1 MNRLS
6 ILFTGTLT
14 VSALALT
21 APALAAAAYA
31 PPAAPGAARSLG
43 AASIPYMQS
52 AMRHRPRREP
62 PMALQLA
69 MRHRPRREPPMALQL
84 AMRHRPRREPPMV
97 LQLAMR
103 HRPRREPPMVTLV
116 DDHGFRGGGE
126 EGEEHEGF
134 EGGHVFIGGGFGD
147 PYWGGYGWGPAWYG
161 PGYGYTYA
169 RASSGLKLKIAGPD
183 AKREEVFAN
192 GGYVGTVSD
201 FNGWFQELH
210 LRPGQYHMEIRTP
223 GYKPL
228 NFNVLIPPGQTVTYH
243 GDLQPAQ

>member
-43 AASIPYMQS
+43 AASIPYMES
-52 AMRHRPRREP
+52 ATHHRPQP
-62 PMALQLA
+62 L
-69 MRHRPRREPPMALQL
+69 
-84 AMRHRPRREPPMV
+84 PPMV
-97 LQLAMR
+97 R
-103 HRPRREPPMVTLV
+103 LV